1 MPNTINW
8 SKLIK
13 HIKVNNTSP
22 SFISKEKLQSLPEKV
37 MKLSFGTV
45 SFLTSL
51 ESLSQL
57 METVYGS
64 LRTDF
69 SQKNKITKLLVI

>member
-13 HIKVNNTSP
+13 HIKVNNASP

-45 SFLTSL
+45 IIFNKFRKPITTNGNSL
-51 ESLSQL
+51 W
-57 METVYGS
+57 
-64 LRTDF
+64 
-69 SQKNKITKLLVI
+69 VIKDRF